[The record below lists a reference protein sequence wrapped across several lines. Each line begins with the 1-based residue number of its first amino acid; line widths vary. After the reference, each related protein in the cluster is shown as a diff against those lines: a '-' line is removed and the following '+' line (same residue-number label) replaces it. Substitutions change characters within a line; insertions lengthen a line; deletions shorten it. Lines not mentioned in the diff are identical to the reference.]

1 MNNRKRN
8 RAAARRKAEYGKRE
22 SMHRLLDAVL
32 DINGTERRRRDITG
46 DLPTVFL
53 YFSGH
58 TASVDIDIHRHG
70 WVPDNHPEF
79 NARAN
84 LNNVNS
90 IIEALEAERKN
101 HERP

>member
-8 RAAARRKAEYGKRE
+8 RAAARCKAAYSKRE
-22 SMHRLLDAVL
+22 SMHRLLDVVL
-32 DINGTERRRRDITG
+32 DINGTERRQRDATG

-70 WVPDNHPEF
+70 WAAGDRPEF
-79 NARAN
+79 NKRAN
-84 LNNVNS
+84 LDSVNS

-101 HERP
+101 HEQP